1 MVRRKKEKVIEL
13 YTPVLDSD
21 IEIGTKI
28 DVKLVDGLK
37 VDIYGTVV
45 YIHEKHFA
53 FSYHGSTHENLAVLP
68 LPTLMNKDNSYQIYK
83 N

>member
-1 MVRRKKEKVIEL
+1 MARRKKEKVIEL

-45 YIHEKHFA
+45 YIHEKHF
-53 FSYHGSTHENLAVLP
+53 V
-68 LPTLMNKDNSYQIYK
+68 
-83 N
+83 

>member
-1 MVRRKKEKVIEL
+1 MGRKKKEPEL
-13 YTPVLDSD
+13 YTPVINSD

-28 DVKLVDGLK
+28 NATLIDGLK

-53 FSYHGSTHENLAVLP
+53 FSYHGTKLENLAVLP
-68 LPTLMNKDNSYQIYK
+68 LPTFIDKDNVYMVYK